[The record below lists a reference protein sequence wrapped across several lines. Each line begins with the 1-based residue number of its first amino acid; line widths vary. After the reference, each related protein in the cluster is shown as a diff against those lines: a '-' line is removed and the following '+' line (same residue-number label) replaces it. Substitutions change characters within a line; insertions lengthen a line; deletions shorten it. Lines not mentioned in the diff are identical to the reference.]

1 MPHVLI
7 VDDESPVRTALAEI
21 VKDEG
26 FTVAQASDL
35 REAKIQI
42 LRQAPDLVLSDL
54 QLPDGT
60 GLDIF
65 QALSSP
71 NVDVVFI
78 TGHASVESAVDALRL
93 GAIDY
98 LLKPVNIQ
106 RLKMVLGRMPRNADL
121 SPWGGPFEEDGR
133 FGKMLGRSEPMKLLY
148 KQIAK
153 VAPTEAT
160 VLLMGDSGTGKE
172 LAAQAI
178 HELSARRKGPFLPV
192 NCGAIS
198 PNLIESEMFG
208 HERGSFTG
216 ADRQHKGY
224 FERAA
229 GGTLFLD
236 EITEM
241 PVDLQVKLLRVLE
254 TGLFM
259 RVGTNR
265 EIASDV
271 RVVAATNRNP
281 EEAVA
286 DGKLREDLYHR
297 LNVFPLELPAL
308 RERGDDVL
316 LIAQRYLDIL
326 NKDRGADKKF
336 TPGTVEAMRR
346 HAWPGNVRELKN
358 YVHRAFILADDNEI
372 RANVVP
378 LQMATSERA
387 TVGTQI
393 TVPVGVPLAD
403 ADRQL
408 IFATLEQC
416 GGVKKH
422 AAEIL
427 GISLKTLYNR
437 LEEYAAAGHFPKVSD
452 GGGKGEAALSESK

>member
-1 MPHVLI
+1 
-7 VDDESPVRTALAEI
+7 
-21 VKDEG
+21 
-26 FTVAQASDL
+26 
-35 REAKIQI
+35 
-42 LRQAPDLVLSDL
+42 
-54 QLPDGT
+54 
-60 GLDIF
+60 
-65 QALSSP
+65 
-71 NVDVVFI
+71 
-78 TGHASVESAVDALRL
+78 
-93 GAIDY
+93 
-98 LLKPVNIQ
+98 
-106 RLKMVLGRMPRNADL
+106 
-121 SPWGGPFEEDGR
+121 
-133 FGKMLGRSEPMKLLY
+133 
-148 KQIAK
+148 
-153 VAPTEAT
+153 
-160 VLLMGDSGTGKE
+160 
-172 LAAQAI
+172 
-178 HELSARRKGPFLPV
+178 
-192 NCGAIS
+192 
-198 PNLIESEMFG
+198 MFG

-241 PVDLQVKLLRVLE
+241 PIDLQVKLLRVLE

-286 DGKLREDLYHR
+286 EGKLREDLYHR
-297 LNVFPLELPAL
+297 LNVFPVELPPL
-308 RERGDDVL
+308 RERGDDVI
-316 LIAQRYLDIL
+316 LIAQRYLDML
-326 NKDRGADKKF
+326 NKERGADKKF
-336 TPGTVEAMRR
+336 AVDTLEALRN
-346 HAWPGNVRELKN
+346 HSWPGNVRELKN

-372 RANVVP
+372 RAGVVP
-378 LQMATSERA
+378 LQMSPEKTATGS
-387 TVGTQI
+387 QI

-403 ADRQL
+403 ADRRL

-437 LEEYAAAGHFPKVSD
+437 LEEYAAAGHFPKVNGD
-452 GGGKGEAALSESK
+452 GGAKPEPAGRVSK

>member
-54 QLPDGT
+54 QLPDGN
-60 GLDIF
+60 GLEIF

-121 SPWGGPFEEDGR
+121 SSWGGTFEEDGR

-286 DGKLREDLYHR
+286 EGKLREDLYHR
-297 LNVFPLELPAL
+297 LNVFPLELPPL

-326 NKDRGADKKF
+326 NKERGADKKF
-336 TPGTVEAMRR
+336 TSGTLDAMRR

-378 LQMATSERA
+378 LQMAPEKA

-437 LEEYAAAGHFPKVSD
+437 LEEYAAAGYFPKVSD
-452 GGGKGEAALSESK
+452 GAGKGEAALSESK

>member
-1 MPHVLI
+1 
-7 VDDESPVRTALAEI
+7 
-21 VKDEG
+21 
-26 FTVAQASDL
+26 
-35 REAKIQI
+35 
-42 LRQAPDLVLSDL
+42 
-54 QLPDGT
+54 
-60 GLDIF
+60 
-65 QALSSP
+65 
-71 NVDVVFI
+71 
-78 TGHASVESAVDALRL
+78 
-93 GAIDY
+93 
-98 LLKPVNIQ
+98 
-106 RLKMVLGRMPRNADL
+106 
-121 SPWGGPFEEDGR
+121 
-133 FGKMLGRSEPMKLLY
+133 
-148 KQIAK
+148 
-153 VAPTEAT
+153 
-160 VLLMGDSGTGKE
+160 
-172 LAAQAI
+172 
-178 HELSARRKGPFLPV
+178 
-192 NCGAIS
+192 
-198 PNLIESEMFG
+198 MFG
-208 HERGSFTG
+208 HEHGSFTG

-241 PVDLQVKLLRVLE
+241 PIDLQVKLLRVLE

-286 DGKLREDLYHR
+286 EGKLREDLYHR
-297 LNVFPLELPAL
+297 LNVFPVELPPL

-326 NKDRGADKKF
+326 NKERGASKVF
-336 TPGTVEAMRR
+336 MPETLESLRR
-346 HAWPGNVRELKN
+346 HTWPGNVRELKN
-358 YVHRAFILADDNEI
+358 YVHRAFILADDNQI
-372 RANVVP
+372 SAGIVP
-378 LQMATSERA
+378 LQMSVEKPSS
-387 TVGTQI
+387 GNLI

-403 ADRQL
+403 ADRRL

-437 LEEYAAAGHFPKVSD
+437 LEEYAAAGHFPKST
-452 GGGKGEAALSESK
+452 GEGNLKSEIAPGGK